1 MARQVNI
8 TLSDTINS
16 WRQKTN
22 LTASYLGDLDNL
34 IAGIVQREIQKSMER
49 ERRLRMAAQAK
60 KLEVNKPELPKPKL
74 EEGLVKKYEKPA
86 DKEEEVSKSESK
98 KEIVKE
104 IDFNALAN
112 DIDNRI
118 SDKIVESYSFNFK
131 TFTYMKSS

>member
-1 MARQVNI
+1 
-8 TLSDTINS
+8 
-16 WRQKTN
+16 
-22 LTASYLGDLDNL
+22 
-34 IAGIVQREIQKSMER
+34 MER

-104 IDFNALAN
+104 IL
-112 DIDNRI
+112 
-118 SDKIVESYSFNFK
+118 KIYE
-131 TFTYMKSS
+131 TH